1 MTRSSDRFVTLGN
14 RVNFAKSRKADLFVA
29 IHNNAS
35 LKKTDHGAC
44 VYYPNSGYKE
54 EVGSEGKNGGSKYS
68 ETAGGTWTEK

>member
-44 VYYPNSGYKE
+44 VYYPKRWGVKEKWRQQVFRNS
-54 EVGSEGKNGGSKYS
+54 
-68 ETAGGTWTEK
+68 WWHLD